1 MIKEEIKSR
10 INNLDYQLKEFFDD
24 VKITESSKGQDFFF
38 DILLEKK
45 DIGLKLKLVIDKKD
59 ILGENIEWTYLS
71 KYGDV
76 SSVVER
82 VSKKDYLF
90 DDIKEVVEK
99 KRFVL

>member
-1 MIKEEIKSR
+1 MIREEIKSR
-10 INNLDYQLKEFFDD
+10 INSLDYQLKEFFDD

-45 DIGLKLKLVIDKKD
+45 ELGLKLKLFIDKKD
-59 ILGENIEWTYLS
+59 ILAENIEWTYLA
-71 KYGDV
+71 KYGDE

-99 KRFVL
+99 KRFVI